1 MADTSKQMKAAMD
14 ARHALDMAEID
25 AQIARGRERQANYYR
40 SLGAV
45 SGVGA
50 PALPPAPLLKSGLA
64 LSAEE
69 ARQQARQQEWAKLA
83 AGAATGAA
91 VGAPPVPAAAP
102 VSLDSIL
109 MRSIAVPPTSKK

>member
-1 MADTSKQMKAAMD
+1 MADTSKQMKAAM
-14 ARHALDMAEID
+14 D

-50 PALPPAPLLKSGLA
+50 
-64 LSAEE
+64 
-69 ARQQARQQEWAKLA
+69 

-91 VGAPPVPAAAP
+91 VGAPPVPTAAP

-109 MRSIAVPPTSKK
+109 MRSIAVPPTPKK